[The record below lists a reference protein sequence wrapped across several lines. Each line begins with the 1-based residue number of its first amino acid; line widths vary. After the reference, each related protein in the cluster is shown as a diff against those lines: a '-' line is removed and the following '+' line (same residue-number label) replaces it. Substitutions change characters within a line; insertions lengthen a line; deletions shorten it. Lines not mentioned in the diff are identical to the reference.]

1 MEGLLR
7 DNRNIEPQINGVVLH
22 ILIQKQDRRGEM
34 ANGIEVDEFKD
45 YCSEML
51 RKNTN
56 IISNVAT
63 NAVIGVF
70 LDNGSEDNAE
80 LKATSLAHE
89 IREKLY
95 KYRKKGVQLIL
106 KACITKGKVIIGSS
120 LGGDEYEVLGNAVN
134 SSFQL
139 LDSTHPM
146 QISITR
152 KIKQRITDDF
162 NIVTRRPV
170 DIGFKRAQLYYL
182 HTPKSEVCTVPQNF

>member
-1 MEGLLR
+1 MEGLIR

-34 ANGIEVDEFKD
+34 ANGIEVDEFKE
-45 YCSEML
+45 YCAEML

-56 IISNVAT
+56 IISNVST

-70 LDNGSEDNAE
+70 LDEENAE
-80 LKATSLAHE
+80 LKATNLAHE

-95 KYRKKGVQLIL
+95 KYRKKGFQLIM
-106 KACITKGKVIIGSS
+106 KACINKGKVIIGSS
-120 LGGDEYEVLGNAVN
+120 LGNDEYEVLGNAVN
-134 SSFQL
+134 ASFQL

-152 KIKQRITDDF
+152 KIKQVITNTY
-162 NIVTRRPV
+162 NIVSRRPV
-170 DIGFKRAQLYYL
+170 DIGLKRAQLYYL
-182 HTPKSEVCTVPQNF
+182 HTPKSDVCTVPQNF